1 MTSVLKIHSIRGD
14 DEFRW
19 DPSVDDERL
28 RKAKEKFQ
36 EARNR
41 QFFAYSRAENGDTE
55 IIDEFDHNAREILMA
70 IPLLGG

>member
-14 DEFRW
+14 DELRW
-19 DPSVDDERL
+19 DPLVDDERQ

-36 EARNR
+36 EARDR
-41 QFFAYSRAENGDTE
+41 QFFAYSRTADGDTQ
-55 IIDEFDHNAREILMA
+55 IIDVFDPNAREILMA